1 MNQWLRFKWDLGVL
15 ADTETPSHPPFI
27 VRLAERDEAS
37 VVQKVVHSAFSMD
50 ASWGDTTKNLEE
62 YLRVGVAASLSTDPV
77 HCIVLQ
83 HGSRVIGASAFSIDP
98 AETNNLLTGPC
109 ILHEYRSRGLGS
121 WMLELS
127 LLALRDHGMKQA
139 YGVSRV
145 YTPSAKFLYPKFGG
159 VSEVWESP
167 VRINPKLAA

>member
-1 MNQWLRFKWDLGVL
+1 MNQWLRFRWDLGVL
-15 ADTETPSHPPFI
+15 ADSETPSHPPFI

-50 ASWGDTTKNLEE
+50 ASWGDTTRNLEE
-62 YLRVGVAASLSTDPV
+62 YLRAGVAASLSTDPV

-127 LLALRDHGMKQA
+127 LLALRDQRHEA
-139 YGVSRV
+139 GVRGLSRLP
-145 YTPSAKFLYPKFGG
+145 PSAKFLYPKFGG